1 MKGGTQNMKKEN
13 KKAAASTPEFNI
25 KDFPQEK
32 YINGKGEE
40 LIRYV
45 VPDKVFEDHIPDLPT
60 GTVNESH
67 SRRKAVTGA
76 LNIFGADP
84 VKDREIQ
91 RQGAEALHAVKLQRR
106 TFKEEADILLAN
118 IDKNTGK
125 TGLENITMA
134 MYERAMLGDVK
145 AYTALRDT
153 AGEKPADTVDLNA
166 NVMTEA
172 DKALMDKLKA
182 RMIQE

>member
-1 MKGGTQNMKKEN
+1 MKKN
-13 KKAAASTPEFNI
+13 KKEVAASTPKTDFDI
-25 KDFPQEK
+25 TKFPQEE
-32 YINGKGEE
+32 YTTSKGEE
-40 LIRYV
+40 LTRYI
-45 VPDKVFEDHIPDLPT
+45 VPDHIFEEHLRELPT

-84 VKDREIQ
+84 AKDIEIQ

-153 AGEKPADTVDLNA
+153 AGEKPAETIDLSA
-166 NVMTEA
+166 DITTEA
-172 DKALMDKLKA
+172 DRALMEKLKA
-182 RMIQE
+182 RMKEE